1 MLKHSKLKSFSPSSI
16 GTYIDCPKLFYYR
29 YIAKIELPSKKAPL
43 VLGGAFHEVI
53 QHILEGGKEWEKVF
67 LEKLDINQLQEDEK
81 DEYPKLV
88 EQGNFMIKTFLE
100 NQDRL
105 DKQYGINHKQCEKW
119 LDLELVNPM
128 NGEKLP
134 INMHGKIDLITKE
147 DKIIEFK
154 SSKSLWDKK
163 SIEFRLQT
171 ILYSWAQFQLNQK
184 HPPEI
189 IYAIFLKS
197 AAKVGQE
204 NPQILRCNHSIT
216 DYGAMF
222 EQIKGILLKIENNIY
237 DKPEKFH
244 LPYCDCR
251 KYEDLLSVN

>member
-1 MLKHSKLKSFSPSSI
+1 MQKLFKIKSFSPSMI
-16 GTYIDCPKLFYYR
+16 GTYLDCPKLFYYR
-29 YIAKIELPSKKAPL
+29 YIAKIQLPTKKAPL
-43 VLGGAFHEVI
+43 LLGSAFHEVI
-53 QHILEGGKEWEKVF
+53 QYVLEGGKEPDRIFK
-67 LEKLDINQLQEDEK
+67 EKLDINQLTEEEK
-81 DEYPKLV
+81 EEYPKLV
-88 EQGNFMIKTFLE
+88 EQGNFMIKTFLD

-105 DKQYGINHKQCEKW
+105 DKQFGINHKQCEKW
-119 LDLELVNPM
+119 LDIELVNPM

-147 DKIIEFK
+147 NKIVEWKSASKPWNPKDIGFK
-154 SSKSLWDKK
+154 
-163 SIEFRLQT
+163 LQT
-171 ILYSWAQFQLNQK
+171 ILYSWAEYQLNQK

-197 AAKVGQE
+197 AKVGQE
-204 NPQILRCNHSIT
+204 NPQILRCNYSIA

-244 LPYCDCR
+244 ASYCDCY
-251 KYEDLLSVN
+251 KYEELLKV